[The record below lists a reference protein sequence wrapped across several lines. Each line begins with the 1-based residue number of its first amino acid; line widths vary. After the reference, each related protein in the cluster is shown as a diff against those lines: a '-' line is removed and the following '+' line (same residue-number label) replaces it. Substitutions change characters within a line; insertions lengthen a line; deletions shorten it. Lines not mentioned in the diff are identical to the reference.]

1 MDTGRQAGRP
11 AVTTA
16 TATVKGFA
24 MRGMIFGAAAVLMV
38 TMAGSVL
45 VPAHAQL
52 ANSMPLTFGMTADQ
66 ASQVLG
72 TQLIYVRG
80 RPGNEMY
87 LALPNVKGSAL
98 SDRRDGLY
106 LQFRRGKLDGWKGDW
121 GTNRPCCN

>member
-1 MDTGRQAGRP
+1 
-11 AVTTA
+11 
-16 TATVKGFA
+16 
-24 MRGMIFGAAAVLMV
+24 MRGMIFGAAAILMV
-38 TMAGSVL
+38 TMAGSAL
-45 VPAHAQL
+45 APAHAQL
-52 ANSMPLTFGMTADQ
+52 ANNTPLTFGMSADE
-66 ASQVLG
+66 ASQALG

-80 RPGNEMY
+80 RPGNEMF